1 MVRIALYVDGCFRL
15 MGLGAF
21 NFALRILDSS
31 GAGIVDYIGNHHI
44 NLLHVWHG
52 S

>member
-21 NFALRILDSS
+21 DIVVRILDSS
-31 GAGIVDYIGNHHI
+31 GTGIINYISDNHF
-44 NLLHVWHG
+44 NLLHVWYG
-52 S
+52 P